1 MFFCANKCGHFFAAI
16 VVRTSAKM
24 ANLAVIFIAVLYR
37 LRRRQIG
44 AAAMR
49 INGYNAAHQLTY
61 SKEFSWQQ
69 KGRAISSVWFH
80 YWVRQ

>member
-1 MFFCANKCGHFFAAI
+1 
-16 VVRTSAKM
+16 M

-37 LRRRQIG
+37 FRCRQIG

-69 KGRAISSVWFH
+69 DRSTRKRKCQVVRYPLMLGFFSV
-80 YWVRQ
+80 RCGIR